1 MNYGQFLYMVPE
13 ATLMAILVVAF
24 IADFISSKHAERK
37 WFNPLMCLLML
48 GQVVVSFLQTDTVQA
63 FGGMYRAVPAAHV
76 IKTILAAGTLIVMI
90 QARQWLRRPDTSFK
104 EGEFYMLVV
113 STLLGTVITVQ
124 RLLRS
129 ISSQPPSPAV

>member
-63 FGGMYRAVPAAHV
+63 GRSCHQDHLGRRNTDRGDSGPSVAASSRHLFQGG
-76 IKTILAAGTLIVMI
+76 
-90 QARQWLRRPDTSFK
+90 
-104 EGEFYMLVV
+104 
-113 STLLGTVITVQ
+113 
-124 RLLRS
+124 
-129 ISSQPPSPAV
+129 